1 MNKIFRMLFIL
12 CSILLAALMNAPEA
26 YAQTVLKG
34 TVIGSDNN
42 LPLPGVTIH
51 LKDNAKVY
59 TITDDKG
66 NYELKVP
73 SSKGTVVFEAMGYD
87 NKELSLSDP
96 FLFTLVTMI
105 LQENLLDEVVVVGF
119 GTQKKESLVG
129 AVQSVRSEDLQI
141 TTSSLTSSFA
151 GNVPGLISMRS
162 SGEPGLD
169 QATFYVRGVGTFGY
183 DARPMVIIDGVETTS
198 DAMVNMIA
206 PEAIESFSVLK
217 DATATA
223 LYGSRGANGVILINT
238 KEGRNAEKMS
248 INVTYDTSVATP
260 TYLQKVADG
269 PTYME
274 QYNEALYNDARFS
287 GTEYEPR
294 YTKQQ
299 IEGTRQH
306 LNPYI
311 YPENDW
317 YHLIFKDY
325 AVSEHLNL
333 SVRGGGKK
341 VNYFMNAAIFNE
353 GSIFAPVKNNMID
366 NGMYSRK
373 IQLQSNVSAMITRT
387 TKLSMKLNCQFR
399 YRGTPAGTISDY
411 FVWTMK
417 VNPVYFPAVLPAEDG
432 DTFIRF
438 GNGASWNAGGTSDIA
453 RNPYA
458 SYACGSATINHMFM
472 TAVVQADQNL
482 DFITKGLSAKAAA
495 TFYNYSYAKVTRQ
508 YIPFYFTI
516 DDGYY
521 QRPDGSFFFTTSPI
535 GPDGSTYITYSA
547 GDTGH
552 HRYSI
557 LGQLSYKRAFGKLD
571 VASDLVYRMNEKLN
585 NANSASENDL
595 LPFREQGI
603 AARLTL
609 NYGKR
614 YLAEVNFGYNGSEN
628 FITGKRFGLFPSAAI
643 GWTPSN
649 EKFWAPL
656 KKTISSFKIRA
667 SYGLVGNDAL
677 EKRFPYLTRV
687 SMASRGYVFG
697 NTFRTVGAG
706 YVSTYG
712 NENATWELAK
722 KLDVG
727 VDMQFFKTLDI
738 SVDWFKEHRSNIFMQ
753 RNSIAAVSGL
763 GSTLPYANIGKMD
776 NGGVDMSLAYKK
788 VFRKDFT
795 MSLRGSFT
803 YAHNEIVYNDEPDY
817 SLTPNL
823 SKIGHPNNSR
833 LLYVAEGIF
842 TSQEEIDSHAQQ
854 TFGNY
859 GVGDIK
865 YADITGPEGK
875 PDGIVN
881 ALDRVRFDIPS
892 IPEIQYGFG
901 GALTWKG
908 LDFNFMFQGSA
919 RVSIL
924 MSGHH
929 PFISNKGAGY
939 NIMQYIVDDHWSW
952 DNNRADAAYPRL
964 SAKVINN
971 NIQSSSFY
979 LKDGSFLRLKNIEI
993 GYSFLK
999 KKVRIYLCGND
1010 LLTFSP
1016 FKYWDPEMGSGSG
1029 LEAYP
1034 LQKSAKLGI
1043 QFNF

>member
-1 MNKIFRMLFIL
+1 MNKILRNLLLTGLLLSAVFRAE
-12 CSILLAALMNAPEA
+12 AAP
-26 YAQTVLKG
+26 AQIVLKG

-42 LPLPGVTIH
+42 TPLIGVAVH
-51 LKDNAKVY
+51 LKENPKIY
-59 TITDDKG
+59 TLTDAGG

-73 SSKGTVVFEAMGYD
+73 DDKGTVVFEALGYD
-87 NKELSLSDP
+87 TKELSVKDG
-96 FLFTLVTMI
+96 FLFSLVTMI
-105 LQENLLDEVVVVGF
+105 LQENMLDEVVVVGF
-119 GTQKKESLVG
+119 GTQKKESMVG
-129 AVQSVRSEDLQI
+129 AVQSVRSEDLL
-141 TTSSLTSSFA
+141 TTSSSLTSSFA

-169 QATFYVRGVGTFGY
+169 QATFYVRGVGTFGN
-183 DARPMVIIDGVETTS
+183 DANPMVVIDGVETTS
-198 DAMVNMIA
+198 AAMVNMIA
-206 PEAIESFSVLK
+206 PESIESFSVLK

-223 LYGSRGANGVILINT
+223 LYGSRGANGVIIINT

-248 INVTYDTSVATP
+248 ISVNFDTSVSTP
-260 TYLQKVADG
+260 TFLQPVASG

-287 GTEYEPR
+287 GIEYEPR
-294 YTKQQ
+294 YTAEK
-299 IEGTRQH
+299 IDGTRRH

-353 GSIFAPVKNNMID
+353 GSIFAPVQSNLVD
-366 NGMYSRK
+366 AGMYSRK
-373 IQLQSNVSAMITRT
+373 IQLQSNVAAMITRT
-387 TKLSMKLNCQFR
+387 TKLSMRLNCQFR
-399 YRGTPAGTISDY
+399 FRGTPAGEVSDY

-417 VNPVYFPAVLPAEDG
+417 VNPVYFPAVLPGEDG
-432 DTFIRF
+432 DTFLRF
-438 GNGASWNAGGTSDIA
+438 GNDASWNMGGASDIA

-458 SYACGSATINHMFM
+458 TYASGAATIHHMFM
-472 TAVVQADQNL
+472 TAVIQADQNL
-482 DFITKGLSAKAAA
+482 DFITKGLSARASA

-508 YIPFYFTI
+508 YTPFYYKI

-521 QRPDGSFFFTTSPI
+521 QQPDGSFFFTTTPI
-535 GPDGSTYITYSA
+535 GPDGSTYLSYSA

-552 HRYSI
+552 HRYSV
-557 LGQLSYKRAFGKLD
+557 LAQLSYKRKFGKTEIT
-571 VASDLVYRMNEKLN
+571 SDAVYRMNEKMN

-609 NYGKR
+609 NYDKR
-614 YLAEVNFGYNGSEN
+614 YLAEANFGYNGSEN
-628 FITGKRFGLFPSAAI
+628 FLAGKRFGLFPSVAV

-656 KKTISSFKIRA
+656 KKTVSLLKVRA
-667 SYGLVGNDAL
+667 SYGLVGNDSLAS
-677 EKRFPYLTRV
+677 RFPYLTRV
-687 SMASRGYVFG
+687 SMASRSYVFG
-697 NTFRTVGAG
+697 NTFKSVGAG
-706 YVSTYG
+706 YITTYG
-712 NENATWELAK
+712 NEDATWELAR

-727 VDMQFFKTLDI
+727 VDLQLFKSLDLTI
-738 SVDWFKEHRSNIFMQ
+738 DWFREHRSNIFMK

-776 NGGVDMSLAYKK
+776 NGGVDMSLSYKK

-795 MSLRGSFT
+795 ATLRGAFT

-823 SKIGHPNNSR
+823 SKIGHPQHSR
-833 LLYVAEGIF
+833 LLYVSEGLF
-842 TSQEEIDSHAQQ
+842 TSQEEVDAHPTQ

-865 YADITGPEGK
+865 YADITGPDGK
-875 PDGIVN
+875 PDGVVN

-892 IPEIQYGFG
+892 VPEIQYGFG
-901 GALTWKG
+901 GGLTYR
-908 LDFNFMFQGSA
+908 NFDCNVMFQGSA
-919 RVSIL
+919 RVTIL

-929 PFISNKGAGY
+929 PFSSNKGAGY

-964 SAKVINN
+964 STRVNN
-971 NIQSSSFY
+971 NNTQSSSYF
-979 LKDGSFLRLKNIEI
+979 LRDGSFLRLKNVEV
-993 GYSFLK
+993 GYTFRK
-999 KKVRIYLCGND
+999 KIRLYINGTD
-1010 LLTFSP
+1010 LLTFTP

-1034 LQKSAKLGI
+1034 LQKTARLGI

>member
-1 MNKIFRMLFIL
+1 MKKIATFFLFL
-12 CSILLAALMNAPEA
+12 CCLLSAAWLPAAAETP
-26 YAQTVLKG
+26 QKVLKG

-42 LPLPGVTIH
+42 MPLIGVTVH
-51 LKDNAKVY
+51 LKENAKVY
-59 TITDDKG
+59 TLTDAG
-66 NYELKVP
+66 GHYELKVP
-73 SSKGTVVFEAMGYD
+73 ADKGTVVFEALGYD
-87 NKELSLSDP
+87 TKELSVADE
-96 FLFTLVTMI
+96 FLFSLVTMI
-105 LQENLLDEVVVVGF
+105 LQENVLDEVVVVGF

-129 AVQSVRSEDLQI
+129 AVQAVRSEDLLM
-141 TTSSLTSSFA
+141 TSSSFTTSFA

-183 DARPMVIIDGVETTS
+183 DANPMVVIDGVETTS
-198 DAMVNMIA
+198 AAMINMLA

-223 LYGSRGANGVILINT
+223 LYGSRGANGVIIINT

-248 INVTYDTSVATP
+248 INVSFDTSVAAP
-260 TYLQKVADG
+260 TFLQPVADG

-274 QYNEALYNDARFS
+274 KYNEALYNDARFS

-294 YTKQQ
+294 YNREK

-341 VNYFMNAAIFNE
+341 VNYFMNAAVFNE
-353 GSIFAPVKNNMID
+353 GSIFAPVESNMVD
-366 NGMYSRK
+366 AGMYSRK

-387 TKLSMKLNCQFR
+387 TKLSMRLNCQFR
-399 YRGTPAGTISDY
+399 FRGVPVGEVADY
-411 FVWTMK
+411 FTWTMK
-417 VNPVYFPAVLPAEDG
+417 VNPVYFPAVFPAQDG

-438 GNGASWNAGGTSDIA
+438 GNGASWNAGGASDIA

-458 SYACGSATINHMFM
+458 SYACGSATIHHMFM
-472 TAVVQADQNL
+472 TAVFQADQNL
-482 DFITKGLSAKAAA
+482 DFITKGLSARASA

-508 YIPFYFTI
+508 YTPFYYTV

-521 QRPDGSFFFTTSPI
+521 VQPDGSYFFTTSPI
-535 GPDGSTYITYSA
+535 GPVGSTYLRYSA

-552 HRYSI
+552 HRYSV
-557 LGQLSYKRAFGKLD
+557 LGQLSYKRTFGKTEITGD
-571 VASDLVYRMNEKLN
+571 AVYRMNEKMN

-603 AARLTL
+603 AARLTV

-628 FITGKRFGLFPSAAI
+628 FIAGKRFGLFPSMAL

-656 KKTISSFKIRA
+656 KKTVSNFKVRA

-677 EKRFPYLTRV
+677 SSRFPYLTRV
-687 SMASRGYVFG
+687 SMDSRSYVFG
-697 NTFRTVGAG
+697 NTYKSVGAG
-706 YVSTYG
+706 YVTTYG
-712 NENATWELAK
+712 NEDATWELAR

-727 VDMQFFKTLDI
+727 VDMQFFKSLDLT
-738 SVDWFKEHRSNIFMQ
+738 VDWFREHRSNIFMK

-776 NGGVDMSLAYKK
+776 NGGVDMSLSYKK
-788 VFRKDFT
+788 VFRKDLT
-795 MSLRGSFT
+795 LSLRGSFT
-803 YAHNEIVYNDEPDY
+803 YAHNKIVFNDEPDY

-823 SKIGHPNNSR
+823 SKIGHPEHSR
-833 LLYVAEGIF
+833 LLYLAEGIF
-842 TSQEEIDSHAQQ
+842 TSQEEVENHAEQ

-865 YADITGPEGK
+865 YADITGPNGL
-875 PDGIVN
+875 PDGVVN
-881 ALDRVRFDIPS
+881 ALDRIRWDIPS
-892 IPEIQYGFG
+892 VPEIQYGFG
-901 GALTWKG
+901 GGLTCG
-908 LDFNFMFQGSA
+908 RFDFNVFFQGNA
-919 RVSIL
+919 RVSLL

-964 SAKVINN
+964 STKVNN
-971 NIQSSSFY
+971 NNVQSSTFF
-979 LKDGSFLRLKNIEI
+979 LKDGSFLRLKNIEVGCTLGKNI
-993 GYSFLK
+993 R
-999 KKVRIYLCGND
+999 VYLNGTD
-1010 LLTFSP
+1010 LLTFSA

-1043 QFNF
+1043 QFKF

>member
-1 MNKIFRMLFIL
+1 MKKILT
-12 CSILLAALMNAPEA
+12 LLPAACFLLLSGGLRAADNP
-26 YAQTVLKG
+26 QKVLKG
-34 TVIGSDNN
+34 TVIGSDTNT
-42 LPLPGVTIH
+42 PLIGVTVH
-51 LKDNAKVY
+51 LKENAKVY
-59 TITDDKG
+59 TLTDAG
-66 NYELKVP
+66 GHYELMVP
-73 SSKGTVVFEAMGYD
+73 ADKGTVVFEALGYD
-87 NKELSLSDP
+87 TKELSVKDE
-96 FLFTLVTMI
+96 FLFSLVTMI
-105 LQENLLDEVVVVGF
+105 LQENVLDEVVVVGF

-129 AVQSVRSEDLQI
+129 AVQSVRSEDLLT
-141 TTSSLTSSFA
+141 TTSSLTTSFA
-151 GNVPGLISMRS
+151 GNVPGLISMRT

-169 QATFYVRGVGTFGY
+169 QATFYVRGIGTFGH
-183 DARPMVIIDGVETTS
+183 DASPMVVIDGVETTS
-198 DAMVNMIA
+198 AAMVNMIA
-206 PEAIESFSVLK
+206 PESIESFSVLK

-223 LYGSRGANGVILINT
+223 LYGSRGANGVIIINT

-248 INVTYDTSVATP
+248 ISINFDTSVAAP
-260 TYLQKVADG
+260 TFLQPVADG

-287 GTEYEPR
+287 GTEYTPR
-294 YTKQQ
+294 YTREK
-299 IEGTRQH
+299 IEGTRRH

-325 AVSEHLNL
+325 AVSQHMNI

-341 VNYFMNAAIFNE
+341 VNYFMNAAVFNE
-353 GSIFAPVKNNMID
+353 GSIFAPVESNMID
-366 NGMYSRK
+366 AGMYSRK
-373 IQLQSNVSAMITRT
+373 IQLQSNVAAMITRT
-387 TKLSMKLNCQFR
+387 TKLSMRLNCQFR
-399 YRGTPAGTISDY
+399 FRGVPAGEVSDY

-438 GNGASWNAGGTSDIA
+438 GNDASWNAGGASDIA
-453 RNPYA
+453 RNPFA
-458 SYACGSATINHMFM
+458 SYACGSATIHHMFM

-482 DFITKGLSAKAAA
+482 DFITKGLSARASA

-508 YIPFYFTI
+508 YTPFYYKI

-521 QRPDGSFFFTTSPI
+521 QQPDGSFFFTTTPI
-535 GPDGSTYITYSA
+535 GPAGSTYLRYSA

-557 LGQLSYKRAFGKLD
+557 LGQLSYKRKFGKFD
-571 VASDLVYRMNEKLN
+571 ITSDAVYRMNEKMN

-603 AARLTL
+603 AARLTV
-609 NYGKR
+609 NYDKR
-614 YLAEVNFGYNGSEN
+614 YLAEANFGYNGSEN
-628 FITGKRFGLFPSAAI
+628 FLTGKRFGLFPSVAV

-656 KKTISSFKIRA
+656 KNTVSVLKIRA

-677 EKRFPYLTRV
+677 ASRFPYLTRV
-687 SMASRGYVFG
+687 SMSSRGYVFG
-697 NTFRTVGAG
+697 NTFKGVGAG
-706 YVSTYG
+706 YITTYG
-712 NENATWELAK
+712 NEDATWELAR
-722 KLDVG
+722 KLDIG
-727 VDMQFFKTLDI
+727 VDLQLFKTFDFT
-738 SVDWFKEHRSNIFMQ
+738 VDWFKEHRSNIFMK

-776 NGGVDMSLAYKK
+776 NSGVDMSFSYKK

-795 MSLRGSFT
+795 AALRGSFT
-803 YAHNEIVYNDEPDY
+803 YAHNEIVFNDEPDY

-823 SKIGHPNNSR
+823 SKIGHPHNSR
-833 LLYVAEGIF
+833 LLYVSEGIF
-842 TSQEEIDSHAQQ
+842 TSQEEVDAHAVQ

-865 YADITGPEGK
+865 YADITGPDGK
-875 PDGIVN
+875 PDGVVN
-881 ALDRVRFDIPS
+881 ALDRIRYDIPA

-901 GALTWKG
+901 GALTYKHF
-908 LDFNFMFQGSA
+908 DFNFMFQGAA
-919 RVSIL
+919 RVTLL

-939 NIMQYIVDDHWSW
+939 NISQYLVDDHWSW

-964 SAKVINN
+964 STKVSNN
-971 NIQSSSFY
+971 NTQSSSFY
-979 LKDGSFLRLKNIEI
+979 LHDSSYLRLKSVEI
-993 GYSFLK
+993 GYSPVK
-999 KKVRIYLCGND
+999 KIRFYLAGTD

-1029 LEAYP
+1029 LETYP
-1034 LQKSAKLGI
+1034 LQKTAKVGV